1 MVSFVFPEGKG
12 MSFFRLFDYPF
23 VRHSVLFLHLSG
35 KKEKQDTFM
44 SNRATG
50 RIRRLCYFVPETN

>member
-1 MVSFVFPEGKG
+1 
-12 MSFFRLFDYPF
+12 MSFLRQKDYPF